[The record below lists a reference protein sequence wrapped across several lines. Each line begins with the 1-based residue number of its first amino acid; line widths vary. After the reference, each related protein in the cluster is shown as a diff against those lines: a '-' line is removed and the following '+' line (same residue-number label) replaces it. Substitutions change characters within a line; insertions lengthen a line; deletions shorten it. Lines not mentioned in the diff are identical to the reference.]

1 MDKSDPYIA
10 DSISLKTD
18 LNVMHILFG
27 SQLTEA

>member
-10 DSISLKTD
+10 NVINLKTD
-18 LNVMHILFG
+18 LSVMHILFG